1 MDTYPVMAEAMER
14 TAARF
19 GVTCDRIELLH
30 LMKDSLS
37 VCALEVSRRCGRT
50 ADEVVRM
57 FRLEEARLMPFAGP
71 VEYVPEVLRQLHARG
86 TRNFLVTH
94 RNRGALDMLGRF
106 GLLPMFSGWVTHEDA
121 FPRKP
126 DPSGIRYLLRR
137 HGLCPGSCRMVGDRP
152 LDVQAGE
159 RAGMRGILL
168 DRENLFSGEG
178 MWQRVM
184 SGRELGGLL
193 TKESNEGDQ

>member
-71 VEYVPEVLRQLHARG
+71 VEYIPEVLRQLHA
-86 TRNFLVTH
+86 
-94 RNRGALDMLGRF
+94 ALGF
-106 GLLPMFSGWVTHEDA
+106 
-121 FPRKP
+121 
-126 DPSGIRYLLRR
+126 
-137 HGLCPGSCRMVGDRP
+137 CPCSADG
-152 LDVQAGE
+152 
-159 RAGMRGILL
+159 
-168 DRENLFSGEG
+168 
-178 MWQRVM
+178 
-184 SGRELGGLL
+184 
-193 TKESNEGDQ
+193 